1 MEDIIKTNDERK
13 VEVWNKIL
21 PKYKHLE
28 NYCTITAPGLEGS
41 SPYFH
46 PKFTIDDNIN
56 ITGQCDLGSNYMYAL
71 RVNIKT
77 YTGSFVSVDISEDL
91 LDSVILG
98 YHTNKDVVMIALT
111 TLQKVKNH
119 INNLDIYLNDYISNT
134 LIGNSVKDITMQIK
148 AELDM
153 TEGIISFIQ
162 KNKQ

>member
-13 VEVWNKIL
+13 VELWNRLL

-28 NYCTITAPGLEGS
+28 NYCTITVRELETD

-46 PKFTIDDNIN
+46 PTFTIDDNIN
-56 ITGQCDLGSNYMYAL
+56 ITGQCDLGNNYMYAL

-77 YTGSFVSVDISEDL
+77 YTGSFVSVDISDSL

-98 YHTNKDVVMIALT
+98 YHTNKDVVIIALT

-119 INNLDIYLNDYISNT
+119 INSLDIYLNDYISNT
-134 LIGNSVKDITMQIK
+134 LIGNSVKDITTQIK

-153 TEGIISFIQ
+153 TEGIISFIH
-162 KNKQ
+162 KNK